1 MKILLVEPSYYT
13 KFPPLGLLKLA
24 SYYRSRGDQV
34 KLVRGLH
41 EDIGFNPDQIAVTS
55 LFTYAWKQVHEAIDF
70 YHNKF
75 NTAKIKVGGIYAS
88 LMPDR
93 IKSTFPFV
101 DINIGLF
108 EEADKYLPAYDLLEE
123 VEEWKGWNSTIL
135 FTSRGCIRRCPY
147 CVVPQIEGTI
157 RRTIEDLKR
166 YVYPGHKRIILWDNN
181 FFASPNWKSL
191 LNELCEIN
199 LPVDFNQGV
208 DCRLIDDEKAGMIT
222 NLRISDIRLALD
234 NIDVKKAFTNAVTYL
249 SNNGINRRKIF
260 AYVLYN
266 FYSEG
271 HLKDTPRAFF
281 ERVKHIAE
289 LGCVSYPMR
298 YEPLFALEKN
308 RFSSPLWT
316 TEQLDMVVKSRRILG
331 YGGAFPPY
339 LGLVNK
345 FRNANCFEEAFSVF
359 PLKNKN
365 NMLEPTGE
373 QRAEIMLSA

>member
-24 SYYRSRGDQV
+24 SYYRSRGNQV

-41 EDIGFNPDQIAVTS
+41 EDLGFKPDQIAITS
-55 LFTYAWKQVHEAIDF
+55 LFTYAWKQVHETIDF

-75 NTAKIKVGGIYAS
+75 STAKMRVGGIYAS
-88 LMPDR
+88 LMPSR
-93 IKSTFPFV
+93 LQSAFPFI

-123 VEEWKGWNSTIL
+123 VEEWKNWDSTIL
-135 FTSRGCIRRCPY
+135 FTSRGCIRHCPY
-147 CVVPQIEGTI
+147 CVVPQIEGNV

-181 FFASPNWKSL
+181 FFASPNWKKL
-191 LNELCEIN
+191 LNELYDIN
-199 LPVDFNQGV
+199 LPVDFNQGI
-208 DCRLIDDEKAGMIT
+208 DCRLIDDEKAGMIAT
-222 NLRISDIRLALD
+222 LRISDIRLAFD
-234 NIDVKKAFTNAVTYL
+234 NIDVKKSFTNAVTCF

-266 FYSEG
+266 FYAEG
-271 HLKDTPRAFF
+271 LLEDTPEVFF

-308 RFSSPLWT
+308 CFTSPLWT
-316 TEQLDMVVKSRRILG
+316 ADQLDMVVKARRILG
-331 YGGAFPPY
+331 FGGAFPPY
-339 LGLVNK
+339 IGLVNK
-345 FRNANCFEEAFSVF
+345 LQKANCFEEAFSVF
-359 PLKNKN
+359 PLKRN
-365 NMLEPTGE
+365 NLSELMRE
-373 QRAEIMLSA
+373 QKAEIILSA